1 MSILR
6 LLGILVVFL
15 VWSVHACAQC
25 PMQEATVFYVNGV
38 DADIKSSEASRSKLE
53 KELFVRFSLNPEC
66 VLVKRAYNAS
76 ATLLP
81 DLVEAAV
88 QKTQEIN
95 TELSTFWKLYLRAFS
110 ASVGDALWFTAMVR
124 TAYLGIDVTQFV
136 IQEQLGRHMEL
147 YRSELAAGRQVI
159 LVPHSQGNLYANA
172 AWNELTP
179 DERKRVHIVSV
190 ATPSDMV
197 ADGGPYTTLA
207 EDGAAQWFPFALP
220 ANAAN
225 GEPCPDPWYC
235 HGFRE
240 WYLFGSNSRDRIVDR
255 IVELLPQPSIT
266 GSIQGTLHMPDGSS
280 VNQAVVWLYDS
291 YGDFLDRFVVGP
303 SGSFFFE
310 GVDPCDCVLYAALG
324 YWSTTHTVHVSAG
337 QTTGVSVTLDH
348 LAIPM

>member
-1 MSILR
+1 MVYR
-6 LLGILVVFL
+6 HG
-15 VWSVHACAQC
+15 A
-25 PMQEATVFYVNGV
+25 NGV
-38 DADIKSSEASRSKLE
+38 SRNRCDAIRHSGTVGPAYGAVPVRIGGGQTGDPRSAFARKSLCERSLERADSR
-53 KELFVRFSLNPEC
+53 
-66 VLVKRAYNAS
+66 
-76 ATLLP
+76 
-81 DLVEAAV
+81 
-88 QKTQEIN
+88 
-95 TELSTFWKLYLRAFS
+95 
-110 ASVGDALWFTAMVR
+110 R
-124 TAYLGIDVTQFV
+124 T
-136 IQEQLGRHMEL
+136 
-147 YRSELAAGRQVI
+147 
-159 LVPHSQGNLYANA
+159 
-172 AWNELTP
+172 
-179 DERKRVHIVSV
+179 
-190 ATPSDMV
+190 
-197 ADGGPYTTLA
+197 